1 MNQASTFAGSFASN
15 VDTQLSR
22 WLGAIPILIPIL
34 QRLNVVSIINRYCP
48 SNADVNEG
56 TVALVMVLNR
66 LMSPRPLYKVAE
78 WMTETILNETL
89 GISPDKFH
97 DRRLG
102 DLLDNIHSHIDNIWK
117 DIVHQAIREYG
128 ISLDFI
134 HYDITSL
141 YFEGVYED
149 EGLVDYGYSRDKKSE
164 CKQVNLRLNITDE
177 DGIPLSFKVIKG
189 STADRTTP
197 IENMKA
203 LRDLL
208 DNMPGSDDIIIIS
221 DQAMLDHVPPCN
233 GRRDVIIQYHQQN
246 IGYLGPL
253 PACNEYEQVLMSVP
267 LSQLKKHPLKYRP
280 KNQKEDE
287 PSIYYGV
294 LSKVS
299 ICGKKVEGTV
309 EPQVLILYSTNKAKL
324 DADKR
329 TTLLERYLESL
340 EKISR
345 QLNQLKYK
353 KKAYTQSQI
362 DKVGSKYVSVRHLVD
377 IQISGADG
385 QLVLSYNVNADE
397 LALAKERDGRY
408 LLATN
413 RPLSEEEMLGHFKR
427 QDKIEKHIHAI
438 KGPIRIRPMFLHNQE
453 RLESLV
459 FICMVALLVYSILE
473 MVSKRA
479 NIIMTGE
486 NILKQFQTPVVVYT
500 IFKDGSIWKQ
510 VAPLTVFQ
518 SRFIQS
524 LDFPDP
530 VIYLSRIKLE

>member
-1 MNQASTFAGSFASN
+1 MNQTSTFAENFASN

-22 WLGAIPILIPIL
+22 WLGAIPILIPIIQSL
-34 QRLNVVSIINRYCP
+34 DVVSIINRYCP
-48 SNADVNEG
+48 SKADVNEG
-56 TVALVMVLNR
+56 TVALVLTLNR

-78 WMTETILNETL
+78 WMSQTILDETL

-102 DLLDNIHSHIDNIWK
+102 DFLDNIHSHMDNIWK
-117 DIVHQAIREYG
+117 DIVHQAIRKYD

-134 HYDITSL
+134 HYDVTSL

-149 EGLVDYGYSRDKKSE
+149 ADLLDYGYSRDNKSE
-164 CKQVNLRLNITDE
+164 CKQVNLRMNITDE
-177 DGIPLSFKVIKG
+177 DGIPLAFKVING

-197 IENMKA
+197 IDNMKA
-203 LRDLL
+203 LHELL
-208 DNMPGSDDIIIIS
+208 DNMPHSDDIIIIS
-221 DQAMLDHVPPCN
+221 DQAMLD
-233 GRRDVIIQYHQQN
+233 RDVIIQYHQKD

-253 PACNEYEQVLMSVP
+253 PASKEYEQVLTSVP
-267 LSQLKKHPLKYRP
+267 LSQLKKHPLNYRP

-294 LSKVS
+294 LGKVKV
-299 ICGKKVEGTV
+299 CGKKVQGTV
-309 EPQVLILYSTNKAKL
+309 ESQVLILYSTNKARL

-329 TTLLERYLESL
+329 TTLLGKYLDRL
-340 EKISR
+340 AKISGQINHR
-345 QLNQLKYK
+345 RYK
-353 KKAYTQSQI
+353 KKAYTQDQI
-362 DKVGSKYVSVRHLVD
+362 DKAKSKYVSVCHLVD
-377 IQISGADG
+377 IQIVGTDG
-385 QLVLSYNVNADE
+385 QLGLSYSVNAEE
-397 LALAKERDGRY
+397 LELAKERDGRY

-413 RPLSEEEMLGHFKR
+413 RPLSAEEMLHHFKR

-473 MVSKRA
+473 MLSKRA

-500 IFKDGSIWKQ
+500 TFKDSSVWKQ
-510 VAPLTVFQ
+510 LAPLTEFQ
-518 SRFIQS
+518 SKFIQS

-530 VIYLSRIKLE
+530 VLYLSPVKLE